1 MIGYKIFIMV
11 FYALKKAFD
20 GYIQYLDDSYSDKE
34 LPENVRDVYNAEE
47 YAIHRK
53 YQEESGRL
61 DIIQEIVGIVYTLL
75 FFGFNIHAKCFELVS
90 GMHVYLQYL
99 AVISIFTLISSVISL
114 PFNYYDTFVIE
125 EKYGLNTTTKKT
137 FWLDALKS
145 LVITIPLS
153 YAIVMGIMLLFV
165 NFGNMAIIL
174 GTVIALALVLLLM
187 LIIVPLMRIYN
198 KFTPLEDGE
207 LKDKLL
213 ELCKKYGV
221 TVRKIVVKDASR
233 RTTKSNAFCT
243 GFGKRKTISLD
254 DNLVNNFSEDEIVSV
269 FAHEF
274 AHAKYKHT
282 LKSLPMS
289 IVSILIVFA
298 SMALVLNVPQF
309 YLCFGFHGLNYLFAH
324 QILNVCL
331 WPVSTFISIV
341 SNYFSRKHEYE
352 ADAFAAREGYGPDL
366 IAALKKLHK
375 EAESDINPHPAKV
388 FIDYSHPTLSQRI
401 TAIEKEAKGA

>member
-47 YAIHRK
+47 YAVHRK
-53 YQEESGRL
+53 YQDESGRL

-75 FFGFNIHAKCFELVS
+75 FFGFNIHAKCFHFFS
-90 GMHVYLQYL
+90 GMNVYLQYL
-99 AVISIFTLISSVISL
+99 AVIAVFTLISTVIAI
-114 PFNYYDTFVIE
+114 PFGYYDTFVIE

-137 FWLDALKS
+137 FWLDTLKS
-145 LVITIPLS
+145 LVIAVALT
-153 YAIVMGIMLLFV
+153 YFIVMGIRILFIK
-165 NFGNMAIIL
+165 FGNMAILI
-174 GTVIALALVLLLM
+174 GTVLALVLVLFLM

-213 ELCKKYGV
+213 ELCRKYDV

-282 LKSLPMS
+282 LKSLPLS
-289 IVSILIVFA
+289 IVSILLVFA
-298 SMALVLNVPQF
+298 SMAFVLNVPQF
-309 YLCFGFHGLNYLFAH
+309 YLSFGFDGINYMFA
-324 QILNVCL
+324 QEILDVCL

-352 ADAFAAREGYGPDL
+352 ADAFAAREGYGTDL
-366 IAALKKLHK
+366 ITALKKLHK

-401 TAIEKEAKGA
+401 TAIEKEAL

>member
-20 GYIQYLDDSYSDKE
+20 GYIQYLDDSYADKE

-75 FFGFNIHAKCFELVS
+75 FFGFNIHAKCFQLFA
-90 GMHVYLQYL
+90 GMNVYLQYL
-99 AVISIFTLISSVISL
+99 AVIAVFTIISTVISI
-114 PFNYYDTFVIE
+114 PFGYYDTFVIE

-137 FWLDALKS
+137 FWLDTLKS
-145 LVITIPLS
+145 LVIAVALT
-153 YAIVMGIMLLFV
+153 YFIVMGIRILFIR
-165 NFGNMAIIL
+165 FGNMAILI
-174 GTVIALALVLLLM
+174 GTALALVLVLFLM

-213 ELCKKYGV
+213 ELCRKYDV
-221 TVRKIVVKDASR
+221 SVRKIVVKDASR

-282 LKSLPMS
+282 LKSLPLS
-289 IVSILIVFA
+289 IVSILVVFA
-298 SMALVLNVPQF
+298 SMAFVLNIPQF
-309 YLCFGFHGLNYLFAH
+309 YLSFGFDGINYMFAH
-324 QILNVCL
+324 EILDVCL

-341 SNYFSRKHEYE
+341 SNYFSRNYEYE
-352 ADAFAAREGYGPDL
+352 ADAFAAKEGYGTDL
-366 IAALKKLHK
+366 IKALKKLHK
-375 EAESDINPHPAKV
+375 EAESDINPHPVKV

-401 TAIEKEAKGA
+401 TAIEKEAL

>member
-20 GYIQYLDDSYSDKE
+20 GYIQYLDDSYADKE

-75 FFGFNIHAKCFELVS
+75 FFGFNIHAKCFQLFS
-90 GMHVYLQYL
+90 GMNVYLQYL
-99 AVISIFTLISSVISL
+99 AVIAVFTLISTVIAI
-114 PFNYYDTFVIE
+114 PFRYYDTFVIE

-137 FWLDALKS
+137 FWLDTLKS
-145 LVITIPLS
+145 LVIAVALT
-153 YAIVMGIMLLFV
+153 YFIVMGIRILFIR
-165 NFGNMAIIL
+165 FGNMAILI
-174 GTVIALALVLLLM
+174 GTVLALVLVLFLM

-213 ELCKKYGV
+213 ELCRKYDV

-282 LKSLPMS
+282 LKSLPLS
-289 IVSILIVFA
+289 IVSILLVFA
-298 SMALVLNVPQF
+298 SMAFVLNVPQF
-309 YLCFGFHGLNYLFAH
+309 YLSFGFDGINYMFA
-324 QILNVCL
+324 QEILDVCL

-352 ADAFAAREGYGPDL
+352 ADAFAAREGYGTDL